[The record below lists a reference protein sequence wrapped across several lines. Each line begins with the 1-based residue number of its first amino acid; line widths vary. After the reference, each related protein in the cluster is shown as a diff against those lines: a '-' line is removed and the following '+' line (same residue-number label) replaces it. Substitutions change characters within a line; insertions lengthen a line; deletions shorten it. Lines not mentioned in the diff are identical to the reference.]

1 MRVLLWSLLIA
12 VVLVAALATGGILWR
27 TELAEAAA
35 RRWLAHQGFGQARLE
50 VTALTL
56 ERVEVRGLDLGDDGP
71 SARSLTVMYQPSQV
85 LAGRV
90 ERIDLDGLRLKLD
103 LGSDRPLGRLQDLL
117 AGDTGQA
124 EAAASPSLPE
134 VYLQDAVVTA
144 ASPHGTVDVAFDGR
158 LHEAED
164 GLRATLRGKADTP
177 YTAIEISLE
186 ATGLPQDPTI
196 RLDARGWSD
205 VAKVP
210 WPASWPATP
219 KSGRAEFHLT
229 YDGTLPTTLP
239 EGPQAALRQSAAAE
253 ISLSL
258 QGADVTP
265 YARGVDAGIE
275 ATLDVRQGEI
285 LLRLREPATA
295 AATEV
300 NAEALSEF
308 GLGQDFAS
316 MLARLE
322 QVTLSPWTE
331 AGELLQAAYRD
342 GEWRWD
348 GRASLRATLGK
359 GYASAQFAADGT
371 HAADFAMS
379 GITLAPLKL
388 EAEKLRYGDVEL
400 GRLAFDGNA
409 SLDPGAMTA
418 EGQLEVQLARLRA
431 GPQVLENVG
440 FDGPVVIERE
450 GTETAV
456 RLSKAGRLRLPE
468 PPRTGVVDVE
478 GPIEV
483 TIRSGMAIM
492 QDGTLSA
499 ELVADP
505 GTLSGTIRRVDAPDV
520 TASTAPG
527 PIDLKIRQDD
537 SLVAAAA
544 MKGARIRVPDMK
556 LSASELDADITY
568 GTPDAP
574 LARLSLGNLVHEAQ
588 PAAFAP
594 LSVDLT
600 VRRDGQRLTA
610 TGAAGV
616 RGTDISVPL
625 DLHHNLATQSG
636 DMMFGPST
644 ARFSPGGLQPRALSP
659 LLRDIESAEGSV
671 EVGGDLTWQPGGFN
685 SGGVARIDALSFETP
700 QARVEELSGTV
711 TASRLIPTTTPP
723 GQELTAKS
731 VVAGVPLTDVRLRFQ
746 LVPDDEARPV
756 LRVARIEGTLSDG
769 LLYAEDLALK
779 GLDTETDA
787 TVHVRGLSLRKLF
800 EELDVEGLSAEGV
813 LSGQIPL
820 RFGGNGFVVD
830 QGQISAESDG
840 VIRVQIQS
848 AKQALAGRGE
858 QVQLMMRALEN
869 FQYKELKATL
879 NRPSDGD
886 LELGIVMEGRNP
898 DVLDG
903 YPFRFNINL
912 TGDIE
917 PLLAALQEGRR
928 LTTELLERA
937 VELE

>member
-12 VVLVAALATGGILWR
+12 VVLVAALATGGIVWR

-35 RRWLAHQGFGQARLE
+35 HRWLAQQGFGRARLE

-71 SARSLTVMYQPSQV
+71 SAKSLTVMYQPRQV

-90 ERIDLDGLRLKLD
+90 ERIDLDGLRLELD
-103 LGSDRPLGRLQDLL
+103 LGSDRPLGWLQDLL
-117 AGDTGQA
+117 AGDTGEA
-124 EAAASPSLPE
+124 EAATPPSLPE
-134 VYLQDAVVTA
+134 VFLQDAVVTA

-158 LHEAED
+158 LRQAED
-164 GLRATLRGKADTP
+164 GMRAMLRGKADTP

-205 VAKVP
+205 VAEVP
-210 WPASWPATP
+210 WPASWPVTP

-229 YDGTLPTTLP
+229 YDGALPTALP
-239 EGPQAALRQSAAAE
+239 TGPQTALRQSAAADV
-253 ISLSL
+253 SLSV
-258 QGADVTP
+258 QGADVAP
-265 YARGVDAGIE
+265 YAHGVDAKIK
-275 ATLDVRQGEI
+275 AALDVRQGET

-295 AATEV
+295 NAAEI
-300 NAEALSEF
+300 NAKTLSK
-308 GLGQDFAS
+308 LGFDPELTA
-316 MLARLE
+316 MLAGIER
-322 QVTLSPWTE
+322 VSLSPWTE
-331 AGELLQAAYRD
+331 AGELLQVAYRG
-342 GEWRWD
+342 GEWRWG
-348 GRASLRATLGK
+348 GRASLRAGFRD
-359 GYASAQFAADGT
+359 GHASAQFAAQGT

-379 GITLAPLKL
+379 RVTLAPLKL
-388 EAEKLRYGDVEL
+388 GAEGMRYGEAEL
-400 GRLAFDGNA
+400 GSFAFDGNA
-409 SLDPGAMTA
+409 KADAGGLTA
-418 EGQLEVQLARLRA
+418 EGQLAVRLAQLRA
-431 GPQVLENVG
+431 GPLVVENIS
-440 FDGPVVIERE
+440 FDGPIAIERRE
-450 GTETAV
+450 AATTV
-456 RLSKAGRLRLPE
+456 RLPSQGRLRLPK
-468 PPRTGVVDVE
+468 PPETGVVDIA

-483 TIRSGMAIM
+483 SIRSGKASM
-492 QDGTLSA
+492 QNGTGAA

-505 GTLSGTIRRVDAPDV
+505 GTLTGTIRRVDAPDV
-520 TASTAPG
+520 TASAAPG
-527 PIDLKIRQDD
+527 PINLKIRQHD
-537 SLVAAAA
+537 SLRAAAT
-544 MKGARIRVPDMK
+544 MKGASVRVPDMK

-568 GTPDAP
+568 GTPDKP
-574 LARLSLGNLVHEAQ
+574 LAKISLGKLVHEAQ

-594 LSVDLT
+594 LSVDLA

-610 TGAAGV
+610 TGAANV
-616 RGTDISVPL
+616 RGTDVTVPL
-625 DLHHNLATQSG
+625 DARHNLATQSG
-636 DMMFGPST
+636 DMAFGPST
-644 ARFSPGGLQPRALSP
+644 ARFQPGGLQPPALSP
-659 LLRDIESAEGSV
+659 LLHAIESAEGAV
-671 EVGGDLTWQPGGFN
+671 EVGGDLTWRPGGFN

-700 QARVEELSGTV
+700 QARVDGLSGTI

-731 VVAGVPLTDVRLRFQ
+731 VVAGVPLKDIRLRFQ
-746 LVPDDEARPV
+746 LVSDDEARPV
-756 LRVARIEGTLSDG
+756 LRVTRAEGTLSDG
-769 LLYAEDLALK
+769 LLYTEDLSLK
-779 GLDTETDA
+779 GLDTATDA

-800 EELDVEGLSAEGV
+800 EELDVEGLSADGS
-813 LSGQIPL
+813 LSGRIPL